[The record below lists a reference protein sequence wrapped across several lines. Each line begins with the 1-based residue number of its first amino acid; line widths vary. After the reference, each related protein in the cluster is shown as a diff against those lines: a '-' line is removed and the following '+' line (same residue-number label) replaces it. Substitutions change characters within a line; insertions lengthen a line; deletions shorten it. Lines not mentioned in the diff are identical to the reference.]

1 MRIRE
6 ENCNLVLLL
15 IITAF
20 STAVAGGASLLAP
33 APAPSA
39 MDKKPVYVADRT
51 PARVVGAPFAPNTNP
66 RER

>member
-1 MRIRE
+1 
-6 ENCNLVLLL
+6 
-15 IITAF
+15 
-20 STAVAGGASLLAP
+20 
-33 APAPSA
+33 